1 MVEWQWRKLIWILNH
16 AAEMN
21 EGVTAIAVSPYD
33 LSDIFAEPKKKKT
46 TSRKTK
52 AKKDLEDSKSNSAD
66 VDGFL
71 AEAND
76 LLSKAKREA
85 AAIREQAYKEAKDSA
100 DVKLASAK
108 LNLEAKSAEFAKSL
122 QDETKALK
130 ASLLSS
136 MPQFNE
142 SLKSKLSSI

>member
-1 MVEWQWRKLIWILNH
+1 MLDISPVLLLSSGIIFLLVVARLNSCLFKPILQH
-16 AAEMN
+16 MDERSAQ
-21 EGVTAIAVSPYD
+21 I
-33 LSDIFAEPKKKKT
+33 
-46 TSRKTK
+46 
-52 AKKDLEDSKSNSAD
+52 KKDLGDSKSNSAD

>member
-1 MVEWQWRKLIWILNH
+1 METDGTVDQSLGLY
-16 AAEMN
+16 
-21 EGVTAIAVSPYD
+21 G
-33 LSDIFAEPKKKKT
+33 SDIELDNGSAY
-46 TSRKTK
+46 
-52 AKKDLEDSKSNSAD
+52 ASKSNSAD